1 MVAERHDGPMA
12 GDEVTKV
19 RIARN
24 QAAFRDANEGIEAAA
39 IGLGFEVEQIPF
51 ICECS
56 DASCAEL
63 VRLTVDDYEEV
74 RRNPRL
80 FFVTPGHQQVA
91 VGIGAAVVREERPG
105 LVLVEKIGVAGAVAE
120 ELHGSDPATPGT
132 ARPSA

>member
-1 MVAERHDGPMA
+1 MA
-12 GDEVTKV
+12 DDEVTKV

-24 QAAFRDANEGIEAAA
+24 QATFREANERIEATAVA
-39 IGLGFEVEQIPF
+39 LGFLVDEVPF

-56 DASCAEL
+56 DPSCADL

-80 FFVTPGHQQVA
+80 FFVAPGHQKIA
-91 VGIGAAVVREERPG
+91 VGIGAAVVTEERPD

-120 ELHGSDPATPGT
+120 DLHGSEPT
-132 ARPSA
+132 APDTALPSA